1 MISILCGCRI
11 WFITLQTSIVY
22 EIFICNSFIFFFGC
36 DKHIQETDRTIFIQ
50 KLDAL
55 KFLSEYHDQLHV
67 MIGEEEG
74 DADKAFEEFSSAL
87 RKNNNSELIPVR
99 EALGKIKSFSV
110 SSDEVMKLDYL
121 VDYYQSGLSLQVE
134 AILRGNGY
142 LKTFPLDSALT
153 IYNRLSGI

>member
-1 MISILCGCRI
+1 M
-11 WFITLQTSIVY
+11 
-22 EIFICNSFIFFFGC
+22 FFLFGC
-36 DKHIQETDRTIFIQ
+36 DKHNQDTDRTIFIQ

-134 AILRGNGY
+134 AIFRGNGY
-142 LKTFPLDSALT
+142 LKTFPLDSALI
-153 IYNRLSGI
+153 IYDRFSDS

>member
-1 MISILCGCRI
+1 MKYFFPIAL
-11 WFITLQTSIVY
+11 
-22 EIFICNSFIFFFGC
+22 FFFLGC
-36 DKHIQETDRTIFIQ
+36 NNHILDTDRSIFIQ

-55 KFLSEYHDQLHV
+55 KFLSEYHYQLHV

-74 DADKAFEEFSSAL
+74 NADKAFKEFSSAL
-87 RKNNNSELIPVR
+87 RENNNSELIPVR

-110 SSDEVMKLDYL
+110 SSEEVMKLDYL

-142 LKTFPLDSALT
+142 LKTFPLDSALI
-153 IYNRLSGI
+153 IYNRLAGI

>member
-1 MISILCGCRI
+1 MKYFFPIAL
-11 WFITLQTSIVY
+11 
-22 EIFICNSFIFFFGC
+22 FFFLGC
-36 DKHIQETDRTIFIQ
+36 NKHRLDTDRSIFIQ

-74 DADKAFEEFSSAL
+74 DADKAFKEFSSAL

-99 EALGKIKSFSV
+99 EALGKIKFFSV
-110 SSDEVMKLDYL
+110 SSENVMKLDYL

-142 LKTFPLDSALT
+142 LKTFPLDSALI
-153 IYNRLSGI
+153 IYNRLAGI

>member
-1 MISILCGCRI
+1 MKSL
-11 WFITLQTSIVY
+11 IV
-22 EIFICNSFIFFFGC
+22 IALFFLFGC
-36 DKHIQETDRTIFIQ
+36 DKHIQDTDRTIFIQ

-99 EALGKIKSFSV
+99 EALGKIKSFSI

-142 LKTFPLDSALT
+142 LKTFPLDSALI
-153 IYNRLSGI
+153 IYNRLAGI

>member
-1 MISILCGCRI
+1 MK
-11 WFITLQTSIVY
+11 Y
-22 EIFICNSFIFFFGC
+22 FFTIALFLFLGC
-36 DKHIQETDRTIFIQ
+36 DKHIEYTEKTIFIQ

-55 KFLSEYHDQLHV
+55 KFLIEHHDQLHV

-74 DADKAFEEFSSAL
+74 NVDKAFKEFSSAL

-99 EALGKIKSFSV
+99 EALGKIKSFSL

>member
-1 MISILCGCRI
+1 MKY
-11 WFITLQTSIVY
+11 FFPITLF
-22 EIFICNSFIFFFGC
+22 FILGCNKPFL
-36 DKHIQETDRTIFIQ
+36 DTDRSIFIQ

-74 DADKAFEEFSSAL
+74 DADKAFKEFSNAL

-99 EALGKIKSFSV
+99 EALRKIKSFNV

-142 LKTFPLDSALT
+142 LKTFPLDSALI

>member
-1 MISILCGCRI
+1 MKYFFPIAL
-11 WFITLQTSIVY
+11 F
-22 EIFICNSFIFFFGC
+22 FFFGC
-36 DKHIQETDRTIFIQ
+36 DKNIPDTDRAIFTQ

-55 KFLSEYHDQLHV
+55 KFLSQYHNQLHI

-74 DADKAFEEFSSAL
+74 DADKAFKEFSNAI

-142 LKTFPLDSALT
+142 LKTFPLDSALI
-153 IYNRLSGI
+153 IYNLLSDI

>member
-1 MISILCGCRI
+1 MKSLFVIAL
-11 WFITLQTSIVY
+11 FLL
-22 EIFICNSFIFFFGC
+22 FGC
-36 DKHIQETDRTIFIQ
+36 DKHIHDTDRTIFIQ

-55 KFLSEYHDQLHV
+55 KFLSEYHDQLHI

-74 DADKAFEEFSSAL
+74 DADNAFKEFSSAL
-87 RKNNNSELIPVR
+87 RKNYNSELIPIR

-142 LKTFPLDSALT
+142 LKTFPLDSALI
-153 IYNRLSGI
+153 IYNRLAGI

>member
-1 MISILCGCRI
+1 MKYFFPIAL
-11 WFITLQTSIVY
+11 
-22 EIFICNSFIFFFGC
+22 FFFLGC
-36 DKHIQETDRTIFIQ
+36 NNHVLDTDRSVFIQ

-55 KFLSEYHDQLHV
+55 KFLSKYHDQLHV

-74 DADKAFEEFSSAL
+74 DADKAFKEFSSAL

-110 SSDEVMKLDYL
+110 SSEEVMKLDYL

-142 LKTFPLDSALT
+142 LKTFPLDSALI
-153 IYNRLSGI
+153 IYDRFSDS

>member
-1 MISILCGCRI
+1 MKYFFPLA
-11 WFITLQTSIVY
+11 L
-22 EIFICNSFIFFFGC
+22 FFFLGC
-36 DKHIQETDRTIFIQ
+36 NNHVLDTDRSIFIQ

-74 DADKAFEEFSSAL
+74 DANKAFKEFSSAL

-134 AILRGNGY
+134 AILRGNVY
-142 LKTFPLDSALT
+142 LKTFPLDSALI
-153 IYNRLSGI
+153 IYNRLAGI

>member
-1 MISILCGCRI
+1 MKYLFVIAL
-11 WFITLQTSIVY
+11 
-22 EIFICNSFIFFFGC
+22 FFLFGC
-36 DKHIQETDRTIFIQ
+36 DKHIQDTDRTIFIQ

-74 DADKAFEEFSSAL
+74 DGDKAFEEFSSAL
-87 RKNNNSELIPVR
+87 RKNNNSELIPIR
-99 EALGKIKSFSV
+99 KALGKIKSFSV

-142 LKTFPLDSALT
+142 LKTFPLDSALI

>member
-1 MISILCGCRI
+1 MKYFFPIAL
-11 WFITLQTSIVY
+11 
-22 EIFICNSFIFFFGC
+22 FFFLGC
-36 DKHIQETDRTIFIQ
+36 NNHVLDTDRSIFIQ

-74 DADKAFEEFSSAL
+74 DADNAFKEFSSAL
-87 RKNNNSELIPVR
+87 IKNNNSELIPVR

-134 AILRGNGY
+134 AILRGHGY
-142 LKTFPLDSALT
+142 LKTFPLDSALI
-153 IYNRLSGI
+153 IYDRFSDS

>member
-1 MISILCGCRI
+1 MKYFFPIAL
-11 WFITLQTSIVY
+11 
-22 EIFICNSFIFFFGC
+22 FFFLGC
-36 DKHIQETDRTIFIQ
+36 NNHVLDTDRSIFIQ

-55 KFLSEYHDQLHV
+55 KFLSKYHDQLHV

-74 DADKAFEEFSSAL
+74 DANKAFKEFSSAL

-110 SSDEVMKLDYL
+110 SSEEVMKLDYL

-134 AILRGNGY
+134 AILRGHGY

>member
-1 MISILCGCRI
+1 MKYFFPIALIFFLGCGKHVLDTDR
-11 WFITLQTSIVY
+11 S
-22 EIFICNSFIFFFGC
+22 IFI
-36 DKHIQETDRTIFIQ
+36 R

-55 KFLSEYHDQLHV
+55 EFLSEYHDQLHV

-74 DADKAFEEFSSAL
+74 DADKAFKEFSNAL

-142 LKTFPLDSALT
+142 LKTFPLDSALI
-153 IYNRLSGI
+153 IYNRLAGI

>member
-1 MISILCGCRI
+1 MQSLFVIAL
-11 WFITLQTSIVY
+11 
-22 EIFICNSFIFFFGC
+22 FFLFGC
-36 DKHIQETDRTIFIQ
+36 DKHIQDTDRTIFIQ

-142 LKTFPLDSALT
+142 LKTFPLDSALI
-153 IYNRLSGI
+153 IYNRLAGI

>member
-1 MISILCGCRI
+1 MKSL
-11 WFITLQTSIVY
+11 FVLAM
-22 EIFICNSFIFFFGC
+22 FFLFGC
-36 DKHIQETDRTIFIQ
+36 DKHIQDTDRTIFIQ

-74 DADKAFEEFSSAL
+74 DADKAFKEFSSAL

-134 AILRGNGY
+134 AVLRGNGY
-142 LKTFPLDSALT
+142 LKTFPLDSALI
-153 IYNRLSGI
+153 IYNRLAGI

>member
-1 MISILCGCRI
+1 MKYLSVIAL
-11 WFITLQTSIVY
+11 
-22 EIFICNSFIFFFGC
+22 FFLFGC
-36 DKHIQETDRTIFIQ
+36 YKHIQDTDRTIFIQ

-55 KFLSEYHDQLHV
+55 KFLSQYHDQLHV

-99 EALGKIKSFSV
+99 EALGKIKSFSK

-121 VDYYQSGLSLQVE
+121 VDYYQSGLSLQIE

-142 LKTFPLDSALT
+142 LKTFPLDSALI

>member
-1 MISILCGCRI
+1 MKYFFPIAL
-11 WFITLQTSIVY
+11 
-22 EIFICNSFIFFFGC
+22 FFFLGC
-36 DKHIQETDRTIFIQ
+36 NNHVLDTDRSIFIQ

-74 DADKAFEEFSSAL
+74 DADKAFKEFSSAL

-110 SSDEVMKLDYL
+110 SSEEVMKLDYL

-153 IYNRLSGI
+153 IYNRLSGIK

>member
-1 MISILCGCRI
+1 MKYFFPIAL
-11 WFITLQTSIVY
+11 
-22 EIFICNSFIFFFGC
+22 FFFLGC
-36 DKHIQETDRTIFIQ
+36 NKHVLDTDRSIFIQ

-74 DADKAFEEFSSAL
+74 DADKAFKEFSNAL

-99 EALGKIKSFSV
+99 EALEKIKSFSV

>member
-1 MISILCGCRI
+1 MKSLFVIAL
-11 WFITLQTSIVY
+11 F
-22 EIFICNSFIFFFGC
+22 FFFGC
-36 DKHIQETDRTIFIQ
+36 DKHIQGTDRTIFIQ
-50 KLDAL
+50 KLNAL

-74 DADKAFEEFSSAL
+74 NADKAFEEFSSAL
-87 RKNNNSELIPVR
+87 RKNNNSELIPVI
-99 EALGKIKSFSV
+99 EALEKIKSFSV

>member
-1 MISILCGCRI
+1 MISI
-11 WFITLQTSIVY
+11 Q
-22 EIFICNSFIFFFGC
+22 
-36 DKHIQETDRTIFIQ
+36 DTDRTIFIQ

-67 MIGEEEG
+67 MIGEEGG

-99 EALGKIKSFSV
+99 EALGKIKSFSKG
-110 SSDEVMKLDYL
+110 SDEVMKLDYL

-142 LKTFPLDSALT
+142 LKTFPLDSALA

>member
-1 MISILCGCRI
+1 MKYFFPIALFLLLGC
-11 WFITLQTSIVY
+11 
-22 EIFICNSFIFFFGC
+22 N
-36 DKHIQETDRTIFIQ
+36 KHIQDTDRTIFIQ

-74 DADKAFEEFSSAL
+74 DADKAFKEFSNAL

-99 EALGKIKSFSV
+99 EALEKIKSFSV

-142 LKTFPLDSALT
+142 LKTFPLDSALI
-153 IYNRLSGI
+153 IYNRLAGI

>member
-1 MISILCGCRI
+1 MKYFFPIAL
-11 WFITLQTSIVY
+11 
-22 EIFICNSFIFFFGC
+22 FFFLGC
-36 DKHIQETDRTIFIQ
+36 NNHVLDTDRSIFIQ

-74 DADKAFEEFSSAL
+74 DADKAFKEFSSAL

-110 SSDEVMKLDYL
+110 SSEEVMKLDYL

-142 LKTFPLDSALT
+142 LKTFPLDSALI
-153 IYNRLSGI
+153 IYNRLAGI

>member
-1 MISILCGCRI
+1 MKY
-11 WFITLQTSIVY
+11 FFPITL
-22 EIFICNSFIFFFGC
+22 FFFLGC
-36 DKHIQETDRTIFIQ
+36 NKPILDTDRSIFIQ

-74 DADKAFEEFSSAL
+74 DADKAFKEFSSAL

-110 SSDEVMKLDYL
+110 SSEEVMKLDYL

-142 LKTFPLDSALT
+142 LKTFPLDSALI
-153 IYNRLSGI
+153 IYNRLAGI

>member
-1 MISILCGCRI
+1 MKYFFPIAL
-11 WFITLQTSIVY
+11 
-22 EIFICNSFIFFFGC
+22 FFFLGC
-36 DKHIQETDRTIFIQ
+36 NNHVLDTDRSIFIQ

-55 KFLSEYHDQLHV
+55 KFLSKYHDQLHV

-142 LKTFPLDSALT
+142 LKTFPLDSALI
-153 IYNRLSGI
+153 IYNRLAGI

>member
-1 MISILCGCRI
+1 M
-11 WFITLQTSIVY
+11 
-22 EIFICNSFIFFFGC
+22 NSLFPIALFFFLGC
-36 DKHIQETDRTIFIQ
+36 NKHILDSDRSIFIQ

-74 DADKAFEEFSSAL
+74 DSDMAFKEFSNAL

-99 EALGKIKSFSV
+99 DALRKIKSFSV

-142 LKTFPLDSALT
+142 LKTFPLDSALI

>member
-1 MISILCGCRI
+1 MKYFFPIAL
-11 WFITLQTSIVY
+11 
-22 EIFICNSFIFFFGC
+22 FFFLGC
-36 DKHIQETDRTIFIQ
+36 NNHVLDTDRSIFIQ

-74 DADKAFEEFSSAL
+74 DADKAFKEFSSAL

>member
-1 MISILCGCRI
+1 MK
-11 WFITLQTSIVY
+11 Y
-22 EIFICNSFIFFFGC
+22 IFLTALFFFLGC
-36 DKHIQETDRTIFIQ
+36 NKPVLDTDRSIFIQ

-74 DADKAFEEFSSAL
+74 DANKAFKEFSSAL

-99 EALGKIKSFSV
+99 EALGKIRSFSV

-142 LKTFPLDSALT
+142 LKTFPLDSALI
-153 IYNRLSGI
+153 IYNRLAGI

>member
-1 MISILCGCRI
+1 MKDFFPIAL
-11 WFITLQTSIVY
+11 
-22 EIFICNSFIFFFGC
+22 FFFLGC
-36 DKHIQETDRTIFIQ
+36 NNHVLDTDRSIFIQ

-55 KFLSEYHDQLHV
+55 KFLSKYHDQLHV

-74 DADKAFEEFSSAL
+74 DADKAFKEFSSAL

-153 IYNRLSGI
+153 IYNRLSSI

>member
-1 MISILCGCRI
+1 MKYFFSISL
-11 WFITLQTSIVY
+11 
-22 EIFICNSFIFFFGC
+22 FFFLGC
-36 DKHIQETDRTIFIQ
+36 NKDILDTDRSIFIQ

-55 KFLSEYHDQLHV
+55 KFLSEYHDQLHI

-74 DADKAFEEFSSAL
+74 DADKAFKEFSSAL

-99 EALGKIKSFSV
+99 EALGKIRSFSV

-142 LKTFPLDSALT
+142 LKTFPLDSALI
-153 IYNRLSGI
+153 IYNRLSDI

>member
-1 MISILCGCRI
+1 M
-11 WFITLQTSIVY
+11 
-22 EIFICNSFIFFFGC
+22 FFLFGC
-36 DKHIQETDRTIFIQ
+36 DKHIQDTDRTIFIQ

>member
-1 MISILCGCRI
+1 MKSLFVIAL
-11 WFITLQTSIVY
+11 
-22 EIFICNSFIFFFGC
+22 FFLFGC
-36 DKHIQETDRTIFIQ
+36 DKHIHDTDRTIFIQ

-99 EALGKIKSFSV
+99 EALGKIKSFSI

-142 LKTFPLDSALT
+142 LKTFPLDSALI
-153 IYNRLSGI
+153 IYNRLSDI

>member
-1 MISILCGCRI
+1 MKYFFPIAL
-11 WFITLQTSIVY
+11 
-22 EIFICNSFIFFFGC
+22 FFFLGC
-36 DKHIQETDRTIFIQ
+36 NNHVLDTDRSIFIQ

-74 DADKAFEEFSSAL
+74 DADNAFKEFSSAL
-87 RKNNNSELIPVR
+87 IKNNNSELIPVR

-110 SSDEVMKLDYL
+110 SSEEVMKLDYL